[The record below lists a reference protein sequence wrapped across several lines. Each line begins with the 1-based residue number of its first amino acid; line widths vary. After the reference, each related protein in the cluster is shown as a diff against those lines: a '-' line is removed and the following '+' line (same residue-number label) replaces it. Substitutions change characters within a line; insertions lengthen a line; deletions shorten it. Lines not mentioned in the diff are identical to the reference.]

1 MIVWLGKMAWRDSRS
16 HRRKLLLFTSSISIG
31 IGALVGLGSLS
42 STLQE
47 AMDQQAAALL
57 GADMALTSR
66 QPFTPAAEALID
78 SLGGVQARQVSFNS
92 MIYLP
97 KSEGTRLAQIRALA
111 GPFPFYGELKT
122 APASAA
128 QSFRTQPHA
137 LVDEALM
144 LQFGAAVGDSIKI
157 GDTVF
162 LIGGRLLRV
171 PGENTLFSDIQPRV
185 YIPMSYL
192 DRTHLIQRGSRVT
205 YTAFFR
211 FAERDVQALA
221 ESIRSHTRGDRLRLE
236 TVERR
241 KARLGRTLNNLYRFL
256 NLGSFIALLLGGVGV
271 ASAIHT
277 YTRQKLSTVAVLRS
291 LGATARQTVLIY
303 LIQAG
308 GMGLVGSLA
317 GALLGVGV
325 LYLLPSVLADVLPIQ
340 VEPRFDLL
348 AVLEGLVLGVGLS
361 LLFAARPLLAI
372 RGTSPLLTLRA
383 SFENTQPADSG
394 LLRWSLYLGIVLTTV
409 LFAYRLTDRWPL
421 ALGFVGGVGIAFAL
435 LTLTA
440 RAIIYG
446 TRRFFPASWSY
457 IWRQGLANLYRPN
470 NQTTLLM
477 LGLGLGTFLLSTLF
491 LTQTNLL
498 SYIKS
503 VGSDQNPNV
512 VLFDIQTD
520 QRQELSSL
528 VAGMDL
534 PLLQQMPIVTMHIH
548 SVKGQPARSTLRDT
562 TAGRRRRGN
571 WALRRE
577 YRATYRDFLT
587 ETEEIV
593 AGTWRS
599 QPTGDTLYV
608 SLETGVASSLGVGVG
623 DSLTFDV
630 QGVPIEVVVGSLRSV
645 NWQRIMPN
653 FLAVFSPGILEP
665 APQSHVLV
673 TRAATT
679 EQMAALQRA
688 TVQPVPQCLGHRSRQ
703 HPQHGQYHPRQG
715 LAGGALYGL
724 FQRLCGSDRARRRD
738 CQQPL
743 PTHRRKRLAQD
754 LGGQSPPSG
763 SDHGARIPV
772 FGSLCVSNR
781 GDPVAGG
788 RLGLEP
794 LSLRDQLRAQLPA
807 PDPRLCG
814 GQSANGRCRHD
825 FQPRRPHQP
834 TARSPALAR
843 LAAQLL
849 QHRSQRR
856 PHGFGDDLVAFD
868 VRVIAVGQVQRGLI
882 AHAF

>member
-1 MIVWLGKMAWRDSRS
+1 MIWLGKMAWRDSRS

-31 IGALVGLGSLS
+31 IGALVGLSSLS

-66 QPFTPAAEALID
+66 QPFTSATEALID
-78 SLGGVQARQVSFNS
+78 SLGGVQAHQVAFNS

-97 KSEGTRLAQIRALA
+97 KTQSTRLAQIRALS

-128 QSFRTQPHA
+128 QTFRTQPHA

-144 LQFGAAVGDSIKI
+144 LQFSATVGDSIKI

-162 LIGGRLLRV
+162 LIGGRLLRI
-171 PGENTLFSDIQPRV
+171 PGENALFSDIQPRI

-192 DRTHLIQRGSRVT
+192 DDTRLIQRGSRVT
-205 YTAFFR
+205 YSAFFR
-211 FAERDVQALA
+211 FPERDVQSIAK
-221 ESIRSHTRGDRLRLE
+221 SIRPHTRGDRLRLE
-236 TVERR
+236 TIESR

-291 LGATARQTVLIY
+291 LGATARQTVSIY

-308 GMGLVGSLA
+308 GMGLIGSLI

-325 LYLLPSVLADVLPIQ
+325 LYLLPNVLADVLPLQ
-340 VEPRFDLL
+340 VEPIFDFL
-348 AVLEGLVLGVGLS
+348 AVLEGLGLGVGLS

-372 RGTSPLLTLRA
+372 RRTSPLLTLRA
-383 SFENTQPADSG
+383 SFEDDQPTDSG
-394 LLRWSLYLGIVLTTV
+394 LLRWVFYVGIILTV
-409 LFAYRLTDRWPL
+409 ALFAYRLTDRWPL
-421 ALGFVGGVGIAFAL
+421 ALGFVGGVGVAFAL

-440 RAIIYG
+440 RSIIYG

-520 QRQELSSL
+520 QRQELSEL

-534 PLLQQMPIVTMHIH
+534 PLLQQVPIVTMHIH
-548 SVKGQPARSTLRDT
+548 SVKGQPARAMLRDT
-562 TAGRRRRGN
+562 TANRGRRGN
-571 WALRRE
+571 WALRHE
-577 YRATYRDFLT
+577 YRATYRDSLT

-599 QPTGDTLYV
+599 QSADTLYV

-630 QGVPIEVVVGSLRSV
+630 QGVPIEVVVGSLRQV

-653 FLAVFSPGILEP
+653 FLAVFPPGILEP

-673 TRAATT
+673 SRAATT

-688 TVQPVPQCLGHRSRQ
+688 TVHRFPNVSVV
-703 HPQHGQYHPRQG
+703 
-715 LAGGALYGL
+715 
-724 FQRLCGSDRARRRD
+724 
-738 CQQPL
+738 
-743 PTHRRKRLAQD
+743 D
-754 LGGQSPPSG
+754 LGSILSTVDTILSKVSLVVRFMALFSVSVGLIVLVGVIASSRYQRIEESVLLKTLGASRRQVVAIMALEYLFLGAFAAATGVILSLGGVWALNRYLFEISFVPAYLPLILAFAAVSLLTVAVGMISSRGVHTSPPLEVL
-763 SDHGARIPV
+763 R
-772 FGSLCVSNR
+772 SL
-781 GDPVAGG
+781 G
-788 RLGLEP
+788 
-794 LSLRDQLRAQLPA
+794 
-807 PDPRLCG
+807 
-814 GQSANGRCRHD
+814 
-825 FQPRRPHQP
+825 
-834 TARSPALAR
+834 
-843 LAAQLL
+843 
-849 QHRSQRR
+849 
-856 PHGFGDDLVAFD
+856 
-868 VRVIAVGQVQRGLI
+868 
-882 AHAF
+882 

>member
-31 IGALVGLGSLS
+31 IGALVGLSSLS

-47 AMDQQAAALL
+47 AMDQQAAELL
-57 GADMALTSR
+57 GADLALTSR
-66 QPFTPAAEALID
+66 QPFTPTTEALID
-78 SLGGVQARQVSFNS
+78 SLGGEQARQVAFNS

-97 KSEGTRLAQIRALA
+97 KSESTRLAQVRALA

-122 APASAA
+122 APAEAA

-144 LQFGAAVGDSIKI
+144 LQFGATVGDSIKI

-162 LIGGRLLRV
+162 CIGGRLLRI
-171 PGENTLFSDIQPRV
+171 PGENALFSDIQPRV

-192 DRTHLIQRGSRVT
+192 DNTRLIQRGSRVT
-205 YTAFFR
+205 YSAFFR
-211 FAERDVQALA
+211 FAERDVQAIA
-221 ESIRSHTRGDRLRLE
+221 KSIRPHTRGDRLRLE
-236 TVERR
+236 TIESR

-308 GMGLVGSLA
+308 GMGLIGSLA

-325 LYLLPSVLADVLPIQ
+325 LYLLPNVLADVLPLQ
-340 VEPRFDLL
+340 VEPSFDFLS
-348 AVLEGLVLGVGLS
+348 VLEGLGLGIGLS

-372 RGTSPLLTLRA
+372 RKTSPLLTLRA
-383 SFENTQPADSG
+383 SFEDDQPADSG
-394 LLRWSLYLGIVLTTV
+394 WLRWALYVGIVLITA

-421 ALGFVGGVGIAFAL
+421 ALGFVGGVGVAFAL

-534 PLLQQMPIVTMHIH
+534 PLLQQVPIVTMHVH
-548 SVKGQPARSTLRDT
+548 SVKGQPARAILRDT
-562 TAGRRRRGN
+562 TANRRRRGN
-571 WALRRE
+571 WALRHE
-577 YRATYRDFLT
+577 YRATYRDSLT
-587 ETEEIV
+587 NTEEIV

-599 QPTGDTLYV
+599 QPAGDTLYV

-630 QGVPIEVVVGSLRSV
+630 QGVPVEVVVGSLRQV

-653 FLAVFSPGILEP
+653 FLAVFPPGILEP

-688 TVQPVPQCLGHRSRQ
+688 TVHRFPNVSVI
-703 HPQHGQYHPRQG
+703 
-715 LAGGALYGL
+715 
-724 FQRLCGSDRARRRD
+724 
-738 CQQPL
+738 
-743 PTHRRKRLAQD
+743 D
-754 LGGQSPPSG
+754 LGSILSTVDTILDKVSLVVRFMAFFSVSVGLIVLVGVIASSRYQRIEESVLLKTLGASRRQVVAIMALEYLFLGAFAAATGVILSLGGVWALSHYLFEISFAPDYLPLIIAFAAISLLTVAVGMTSSRGVHSSPPLEVL
-763 SDHGARIPV
+763 R
-772 FGSLCVSNR
+772 SL
-781 GDPVAGG
+781 G
-788 RLGLEP
+788 
-794 LSLRDQLRAQLPA
+794 
-807 PDPRLCG
+807 
-814 GQSANGRCRHD
+814 
-825 FQPRRPHQP
+825 
-834 TARSPALAR
+834 
-843 LAAQLL
+843 
-849 QHRSQRR
+849 
-856 PHGFGDDLVAFD
+856 
-868 VRVIAVGQVQRGLI
+868 
-882 AHAF
+882 

>member
-1 MIVWLGKMAWRDSRS
+1 MMVWLGKMAWRDSRS
-16 HRRKLLLFTSSISIG
+16 YRRKLLLFTSSISIG

-42 STLQE
+42 SALQG

-66 QPFTPAAEALID
+66 QPFTPATEALID
-78 SLGGVQARQVSFNS
+78 SLGGVQARQVAFNS

-97 KSEGTRLAQIRALA
+97 KSQSTRLAQIRALA

-122 APASAA
+122 DPASAA
-128 QSFRTQPHA
+128 QSFRTEQQA

-144 LQFGAAVGDSIKI
+144 LQFGAAVGDSIEI
-157 GDTVF
+157 GDAVF
-162 LIGGRLLRV
+162 RIGGRLLRI
-171 PGENTLFSDIQPRV
+171 PGENALFSDIQPRV
-185 YIPMSYL
+185 YISMSHL

-221 ESIRSHTRGDRLRLE
+221 KSIRPHTRGDRLRLE
-236 TVERR
+236 TIASR

-277 YTRQKLSTVAVLRS
+277 YTRQKLPTVAVLRS

-325 LYLLPSVLADVLPIQ
+325 LYLLPAVLADVLPLQ

-348 AVLEGLVLGVGLS
+348 AVLEGLGLGVGLS

-372 RGTSPLLTLRA
+372 RKTSPLLTLRA
-383 SFENTQPADSG
+383 SFEEAQPADSG
-394 LLRWSLYLGIVLTTV
+394 LLRWALYLGIVLTTA
-409 LFAYRLTDRWPL
+409 LFAYRLTGHWPL
-421 ALGFVGGVGIAFAL
+421 ALGFVGGVGAAFAL

-440 RAIIYG
+440 RAITYG

-498 SYIKS
+498 SHIKS

-520 QRQELSSL
+520 QRQQLSEL

-548 SVKGQPARSTLRDT
+548 SVKGQSARAMRRDT
-562 TAGRRRRGN
+562 TAGNRRGN
-571 WALRRE
+571 WALRHE

-599 QPTGDTLYV
+599 QPAGDTLYV

-630 QGVPIEVVVGSLRSV
+630 QGVPIEVVVGSLRRV

-653 FLAVFSPGILEP
+653 FLVVFTPGILEP

-679 EQMAALQRA
+679 AQMAALQRA
-688 TVQPVPQCLGHRSRQ
+688 TVQRFPNVSVI
-703 HPQHGQYHPRQG
+703 
-715 LAGGALYGL
+715 
-724 FQRLCGSDRARRRD
+724 
-738 CQQPL
+738 
-743 PTHRRKRLAQD
+743 D
-754 LGGQSPPSG
+754 LGSILSTVDTILDKVSLVVRFMAFFSVSVGLIVLVGVIASSRYQRIEESVLLKTLGASRRQVVAIMALEYLFLGAFAAATGVILSLGGVWALSRYLFAIGFAPNYLPVILAFAAVSLLTVAVGMVSSRGVHASPPLEVL
-763 SDHGARIPV
+763 R
-772 FGSLCVSNR
+772 SL
-781 GDPVAGG
+781 G
-788 RLGLEP
+788 
-794 LSLRDQLRAQLPA
+794 
-807 PDPRLCG
+807 
-814 GQSANGRCRHD
+814 
-825 FQPRRPHQP
+825 
-834 TARSPALAR
+834 
-843 LAAQLL
+843 
-849 QHRSQRR
+849 
-856 PHGFGDDLVAFD
+856 
-868 VRVIAVGQVQRGLI
+868 
-882 AHAF
+882 

>member
-1 MIVWLGKMAWRDSRS
+1 MIWLGKMAWRDSRS

-31 IGALVGLGSLS
+31 IGALVGLSSLS

-66 QPFTPAAEALID
+66 QPFTSATEALID
-78 SLGGVQARQVSFNS
+78 SLGGVQAHQVAFNS

-97 KSEGTRLAQIRALA
+97 KTQSTRLAQIRALS

-128 QSFRTQPHA
+128 QTFRTEQQA

-162 LIGGRLLRV
+162 LIGGRLLRI
-171 PGENTLFSDIQPRV
+171 PGENALFSDIQPRI

-192 DRTHLIQRGSRVT
+192 DNTRLIQRGSRVT
-205 YTAFFR
+205 YSAFFR
-211 FAERDVQALA
+211 FPERDVQAIA
-221 ESIRSHTRGDRLRLE
+221 KSIRPHTRGDRLRLE
-236 TVERR
+236 TIESR

-291 LGATARQTVLIY
+291 LGATARQTVSIY

-308 GMGLVGSLA
+308 GMGLVGSLI

-325 LYLLPSVLADVLPIQ
+325 LYLLPNVLADVLPLQ
-340 VEPRFDLL
+340 VEPRFDFL
-348 AVLEGLVLGVGLS
+348 AVLEGLGLGIGLS

-372 RGTSPLLTLRA
+372 RRTSPLLTLRA
-383 SFENTQPADSG
+383 SFEDDQPTDSG
-394 LLRWSLYLGIVLTTV
+394 LLRWVLYVGIVLTV
-409 LFAYRLTDRWPL
+409 ALFAYRLTDRWPL
-421 ALGFVGGVGIAFAL
+421 ALGFVGGVGVAFAL
-435 LTLTA
+435 LTVTA
-440 RAIIYG
+440 RSIIYG

-520 QRQELSSL
+520 QRQELSEL
-528 VAGMDL
+528 VAEMDL
-534 PLLQQMPIVTMHIH
+534 PLLQQVPIVTMHVH
-548 SVKGQPARSTLRDT
+548 SVKGQPVRAMLRDT
-562 TAGRRRRGN
+562 TANRGRRGN
-571 WALRRE
+571 WALRHE
-577 YRATYRDFLT
+577 YRATYRDSLT

-599 QPTGDTLYV
+599 QSADTLYV

-630 QGVPIEVVVGSLRSV
+630 QGVPIEVVVGSLRQV

-653 FLAVFSPGILEP
+653 FLAVFPPGILEP

-673 TRAATT
+673 SRAATT
-679 EQMAALQRA
+679 DQMAALQRA
-688 TVQPVPQCLGHRSRQ
+688 TVHRFPNVSVV
-703 HPQHGQYHPRQG
+703 
-715 LAGGALYGL
+715 
-724 FQRLCGSDRARRRD
+724 
-738 CQQPL
+738 
-743 PTHRRKRLAQD
+743 D
-754 LGGQSPPSG
+754 LGSILSTVDTILDKVSLVVRFMAFFSVCVGLIVLVGVIASSRYQRIEESVLLKTLGASRRQVVAIMALEYLFLGAFAAATGVILSLGGVWALNRYLFEISFVPAYLPLILAFAAVSLLTVAVGMISSRGVHTSPPLEVL
-763 SDHGARIPV
+763 R
-772 FGSLCVSNR
+772 SL
-781 GDPVAGG
+781 G
-788 RLGLEP
+788 
-794 LSLRDQLRAQLPA
+794 
-807 PDPRLCG
+807 
-814 GQSANGRCRHD
+814 
-825 FQPRRPHQP
+825 
-834 TARSPALAR
+834 
-843 LAAQLL
+843 
-849 QHRSQRR
+849 
-856 PHGFGDDLVAFD
+856 
-868 VRVIAVGQVQRGLI
+868 
-882 AHAF
+882 

>member
-1 MIVWLGKMAWRDSRS
+1 MIWLGKMAWRDSRS

-31 IGALVGLGSLS
+31 IGALVGLSSLS

-66 QPFTPAAEALID
+66 QPFTPSTEALID
-78 SLGGVQARQVSFNS
+78 SLGGVQAHQVAFNS

-97 KSEGTRLAQIRALA
+97 KTQSTRLAQIRALS

-162 LIGGRLLRV
+162 LIGGRLLRI
-171 PGENTLFSDIQPRV
+171 PGENALFSDIQPRI

-192 DRTHLIQRGSRVT
+192 DDTRLIQRGSRVT
-205 YTAFFR
+205 YSAFFR
-211 FAERDVQALA
+211 FPKRDVQAIA
-221 ESIRSHTRGDRLRLE
+221 KSIRPHTRGDRLRLE
-236 TVERR
+236 TIESR

-308 GMGLVGSLA
+308 GMGLVGSLI

-325 LYLLPSVLADVLPIQ
+325 LYLLPNVLADVLPLQ
-340 VEPRFDLL
+340 GEPSFDFL
-348 AVLEGLVLGVGLS
+348 AVLEGLGLGIGLS

-372 RGTSPLLTLRA
+372 RKTSPLLTLRA
-383 SFENTQPADSG
+383 SFEDDEPADSG
-394 LLRWSLYLGIVLTTV
+394 LLRWVLYVGIVLTV
-409 LFAYRLTDRWPL
+409 ALFAYRLTDRWPL
-421 ALGFVGGVGIAFAL
+421 ALGFVGGVGVAFAL
-435 LTLTA
+435 LTVTA
-440 RAIIYG
+440 RSIIYG

-520 QRQELSSL
+520 QRQALSEL

-534 PLLQQMPIVTMHIH
+534 PLLQQVPIVTMHIH
-548 SVKGQPARSTLRDT
+548 SVKGQPARAMLRDT
-562 TAGRRRRGN
+562 TANRGRRGN
-571 WALRRE
+571 WALRHE
-577 YRATYRDFLT
+577 YRATYRDSLT

-599 QPTGDTLYV
+599 QSADTLYV

-630 QGVPIEVVVGSLRSV
+630 QGVPIEVVVGSLRQV

-653 FLAVFSPGILEP
+653 FLAVFPPGILEP

-673 TRAATT
+673 SRAATT

-688 TVQPVPQCLGHRSRQ
+688 TVHQFPNVSVI
-703 HPQHGQYHPRQG
+703 
-715 LAGGALYGL
+715 
-724 FQRLCGSDRARRRD
+724 
-738 CQQPL
+738 
-743 PTHRRKRLAQD
+743 D
-754 LGGQSPPSG
+754 LGSILSTVDTILNKVSLVVRFMAFFSVSVGLIVLVGVIASSRYQRIEESVLLKTLGASRRQVVAIMALEYLFLGAFAAATGVILSLGGVWALNRYLFEISFVPAYLPLILAFAAVSLLTVAVGMISSRGVHTSPPLEVL
-763 SDHGARIPV
+763 R
-772 FGSLCVSNR
+772 SL
-781 GDPVAGG
+781 G
-788 RLGLEP
+788 
-794 LSLRDQLRAQLPA
+794 
-807 PDPRLCG
+807 
-814 GQSANGRCRHD
+814 
-825 FQPRRPHQP
+825 
-834 TARSPALAR
+834 
-843 LAAQLL
+843 
-849 QHRSQRR
+849 
-856 PHGFGDDLVAFD
+856 
-868 VRVIAVGQVQRGLI
+868 
-882 AHAF
+882 